1 MQPTIQLDAAAVS
14 DRGLKRSSN
23 EDSVLCDPPR
33 GLFAV
38 ADGMG
43 GHASGEVASRLA
55 IETVRREWP
64 SPARGRS
71 AQGSA
76 DRQQHDH
83 NSLLRDVVAAAN
95 HAVMERSRSCDLF
108 AGMGTTL
115 LVAVLHNMT
124 LHYAHVGDS
133 RLYRLRNQRLSL
145 LTRDHTVAQWR
156 LELGLCTAAEARV
169 SAGAHRLTRAI
180 GMDPD
185 CGVEVAACACEPGDG
200 FLLCSDGLN
209 HELED
214 EAIEREWRNAL
225 RRDESADT
233 LCRALIDHANQA
245 GGRDNISVLALHL
258 RAQGQSTT
266 QST

>member
-1 MQPTIQLDAAAVS
+1 MQTTIRLDAAAVS
-14 DRGLKRSSN
+14 DRGLKRSTN
-23 EDSVLCDPPR
+23 EDSVLCDPPL

-55 IETVRREWP
+55 IETVQREWRA
-64 SPARGRS
+64 ARQLKLTSEGEQWNCER
-71 AQGSA
+71 
-76 DRQQHDH
+76 
-83 NSLLRDVVAAAN
+83 LLGDVVATAN
-95 HAVMERSRSCDLF
+95 HAVMERSHGCDLF

-115 LVAVLHNMT
+115 LVAVLHDMT

-133 RLYRLRNQRLSL
+133 RLYRLRDEQLVL

-156 LELGLCTAAEARV
+156 LELGLCTEAEARV

-180 GMDPD
+180 GMDPE
-185 CGVEVAACACEPGDG
+185 CGVEVAACRCEPGDG
-200 FLLCSDGLN
+200 YFLCSDGLN

-214 EAIEREWRNAL
+214 DAIARAWRSARRRE
-225 RRDESADT
+225 DSADS
-233 LCRALIDHANQA
+233 LCRTLIDQANQA

-258 RAQGQSTT
+258 RAQGRSTNQST
-266 QST
+266 